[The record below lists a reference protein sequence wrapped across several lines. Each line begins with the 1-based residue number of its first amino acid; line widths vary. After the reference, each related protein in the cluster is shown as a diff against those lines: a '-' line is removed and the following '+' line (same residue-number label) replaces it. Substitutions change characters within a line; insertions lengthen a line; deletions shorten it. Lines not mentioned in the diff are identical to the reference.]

1 MGNREKGFNL
11 RGELIIEERCQVS
24 HKALEAL
31 RVSVNRNLTNK
42 MGRDDFHFVIHV
54 KPFHI
59 IRENRMMAFAGAD
72 RLQDGMRRA
81 FGKPVG
87 RVARV
92 RDGQIICSVWVNDSS
107 KNREILKI
115 ILRIGGMKL
124 PRPAKVR
131 LISEE
136 NKN

>member
-1 MGNREKGFNL
+1 MGNREKKFNL
-11 RGELIIEERCQVS
+11 KGELIIKERCQVS

-31 RVSVNRNLTNK
+31 RISINRNLTNK
-42 MGRDDFHFVIHV
+42 LGRDDFHFVIHV
-54 KPFHI
+54 KPFHV

-92 RDGQIICSVWVNDSS
+92 RDGQVICSVWANDSLR
-107 KNREILKI
+107 NRELLKR

-131 LISEE
+131 LVSEE

>member
-1 MGNREKGFNL
+1 MGNREKEFNL
-11 RGELIIEERCQVS
+11 KGELIIEERCQVS

-31 RVSVNRNLTNK
+31 RISINRNLTNK
-42 MGRDDFHFVIHV
+42 LGRDDFHFVIHV

-92 RDGQIICSVWVNDSS
+92 RDGQVICSVWADDSLR
-107 KNREILKI
+107 NRELLKR

-131 LISEE
+131 LVSEE